1 MDKTLIASAKT
12 TVNASAENVWKVL
25 TTPESIKLFLFGTDV
40 TTDWKTESH
49 IKFVGEY
56 NGQTYEDKGIVI
68 INEPFSLLEYSYWS
82 SFSGLADKPENYSMV
97 IWRSVWFMTKLKT
110 QVYLTTAMFF
120 LLAVFREDFNSGHK
134 SSIGTLSVISHWLGF
149 RPDAYYKE
157 ISDFGFLVN
166 LIWVIFF
173 VGQILC
179 LVKLKKLKSKKIN

>member
-1 MDKTLIASAKT
+1 MIKWLNFYSVQVLLSAVCCFGIFLTIHAAGWFLLILGILF
-12 TVNASAENVWKVL
+12 VL
-25 TTPESIKLFLFGTDV
+25 SFFL
-40 TTDWKTESH
+40 
-49 IKFVGEY
+49 
-56 NGQTYEDKGIVI
+56 QVI
-68 INEPFSLLEYSYWS
+68 F
-82 SFSGLADKPENYSMV
+82 